1 MKIRFAPMSVLLLL
15 SMAACGDKDPSGN
28 TDLSATLTRVEA
40 LGLATA
46 YLELLYP
53 SGQTVPG
60 VSLAIVPDTT
70 VNDFEGA
77 ATCPRGGLIEFATQ
91 DTVIVDPAV
100 SSMRIHIGGTHKP
113 VNCGLTAAAT
123 NVTINGN
130 PHFLFTSRHAIVAG
144 MPSGPVVETLNGS
157 FNWTGPSGR
166 AGTCTASYTRTV
178 NASTGVGTE
187 QGTICGYSFSF

>member
-15 SMAACGDKDPSGN
+15 SLVACSGDKDPSGV
-28 TDLSATLTRVEA
+28 DQSSTLTRVEA

-60 VSLAIVPDTT
+60 VSLAMVPDTS
-70 VNDFEGA
+70 VNEFEGA
-77 ATCPRGGLIEFATQ
+77 ATCPRGGTIQMVTQ

-100 SSMRIHIGGTHKP
+100 SSMRIHIGGTHTP

-157 FNWTGPSGR
+157 FNWTGPNSR
-166 AGTCTASYTRTV
+166 AGTCSASYTRTV
-178 NASTGVGTE
+178 NPLTGAGTE